1 MSDKGASPTVL
12 IVDDTPTNLGV
23 VVEFLEENGFR
34 VVVAQD
40 GKEALQRATFIKPD
54 LILLDVMMPGM
65 DGFEVCRQLKSN
77 IATRDISVIFMTAL
91 ADTASKLE
99 GFKVGGVDYLTK
111 PLEIEEMLAR
121 VSTHIALRTTQ
132 IKLGEQNRRL
142 QREASVRQI
151 AESTLQQAHDEL
163 KSVYKRLEN
172 AKVQL
177 LQATKMAL
185 LGVLA
190 RCAARRIAH
199 PIASLREHLQ
209 DMEDCIVRQV
219 APIAA
224 FEAGGDESEAM
235 LSAPAKSSDRGSLP
249 QLEQGALQLIAQ
261 SISDLAQMEEFQEV
275 LGELSISQPAW
286 KLGTV
291 AHLLDNTVSMLV
303 DEVADTVKIV
313 TTYADIPAIECK
325 PVELMQVFMNLLLNA
340 AQAIP
345 KSGEIQIVTGSK
357 DQEAWIDIR
366 DNGIGIAPENLK
378 RIFDPFYS
386 GRPDGKGIGLG
397 LPLALAVVRKHH
409 GRIEVSSTP
418 GAGSAFRVWLPI
430 RQPIAAQAD

>member
-65 DGFEVCRQLKSN
+65 DGFEVCRQLKAN

-99 GFKVGGVDYLTK
+99 GFKIGGVDYLTK

-132 IKLGEQNRRL
+132 IKLDEQNQRL
-142 QREASVRQI
+142 QREASVRQV

-177 LQATKMAL
+177 LQTTKMAS

-190 RCAARRIAH
+190 RGAAHRIAH
-199 PIASLREHLQ
+199 PIASLRAHLR
-209 DMEDCIVRQV
+209 DLEVCIARQT

-224 FEAGGDESEAM
+224 FEATGDESEAT
-235 LSAPAKSSDRGSLP
+235 LSAPAKSCDQGSLLQP
-249 QLEQGALQLIAQ
+249 EQGALQLIEL
-261 SISDLAQMEEFQEV
+261 SLSELAQMEEFQEV
-275 LGELSISQPAW
+275 LRELSSFQPAW

-291 AHLLDNTVSMLV
+291 AHLLDNTVAMLV
-303 DEVADTVKIV
+303 DEIADTVKIV
-313 TTYADIPAIECK
+313 TTYADIPEIECK
-325 PVELMQVFMNLLLNA
+325 AVELMQAFMNLLLNA

-357 DQEAWIDIR
+357 DQEVWIDIR

-386 GRPDGKGIGLG
+386 GRPDGKGVGLG
-397 LPLALAVVRKHH
+397 LPLAVAAVRKHH

-418 GAGSAFRVWLPI
+418 GAGSIFRVWLPI

>member
-1 MSDKGASPTVL
+1 MSNKVASPTVL

-23 VVEFLEENGFR
+23 VVEFLEESGFR

-132 IKLGEQNRRL
+132 IKLGEQNQRL
-142 QREASVRQI
+142 QREASVRQV

-163 KSVYKRLEN
+163 KNVYKRLEN

-177 LQATKMAL
+177 LQATKMAS
-185 LGVLA
+185 LGLLA
-190 RCAARRIAH
+190 RGAAHRILR
-199 PIASLREHLQ
+199 PIASLREHVR
-209 DMEDCIVRQV
+209 DMEACIARQV

-224 FEAGGDESEAM
+224 FDAAGDESEAT
-235 LSAPAKSSDRGSLP
+235 LSAPAKSSDRTSRL
-249 QLEQGALQLIAQ
+249 QLEQGALRLIEQ
-261 SISDLAQMEEFQEV
+261 SKNDLVQMEEFEEV
-275 LGELSISQPAW
+275 LGELSISPPGW

-291 AHLLDNTVSMLV
+291 AHLLDNTVAMLV
-303 DEVADTVKIV
+303 DELDDTVKIV
-313 TTYADIPAIECK
+313 KTYADLPEFECK
-325 PVELMQVFMNLLLNA
+325 PAELMQVFMNLLLNA

-345 KSGEIQIVTGSK
+345 EAGEIQIVTGSK
-357 DQEAWIDIR
+357 DQEVWIDIR

-378 RIFDPFYS
+378 RVFDPFYS
-386 GRPDGKGIGLG
+386 GRPDGKGVGLG
-397 LPLALAVVRKHH
+397 LPLALAAVRKHH
-409 GRIEVSSTP
+409 GRIEVSSTL
-418 GAGSAFRVWLPI
+418 GAGSTFRVWLPM
-430 RQPIAAQAD
+430 RQPVAPQAA